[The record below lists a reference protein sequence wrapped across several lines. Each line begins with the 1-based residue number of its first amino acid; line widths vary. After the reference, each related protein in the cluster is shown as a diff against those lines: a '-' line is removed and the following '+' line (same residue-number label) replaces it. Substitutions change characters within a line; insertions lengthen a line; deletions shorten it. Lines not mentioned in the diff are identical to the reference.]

1 MKTSCMVTSLARKH
15 DWKLMNSLWKCM
27 IELKKFEAIKYF
39 RRLGY
44 YTGNKT
50 DCKTRVWFPFL
61 MNSLWKCM
69 IELKKFEAIKYFR
82 RLGYYTGKKTDC
94 KTRAWFPF
102 LMNSFRK
109 CRIEL
114 KNIWRCK
121 LFSKNCLRPY
131 TLLFCWPNK
140 SLWNFRI
147 PKLNI
152 KIKKIKVLENDSDD
166 WFSHWN

>member
-114 KNIWRCK
+114 KTFEGVN
-121 LFSKNCLRPY
+121 Y
-131 TLLFCWPNK
+131 
-140 SLWNFRI
+140 FRRI
-147 PKLNI
+147 AYVHTHCSFVGL
-152 KIKKIKVLENDSDD
+152 IKVYGISGYQN
-166 WFSHWN
+166 